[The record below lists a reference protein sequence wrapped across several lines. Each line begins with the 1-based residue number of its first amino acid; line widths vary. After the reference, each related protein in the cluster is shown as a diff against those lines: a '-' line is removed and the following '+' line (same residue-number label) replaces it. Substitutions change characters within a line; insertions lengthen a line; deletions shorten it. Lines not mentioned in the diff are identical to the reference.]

1 MSTPSTPSPQT
12 RRTSR
17 SGQSGQSFSSYEL
30 RVLDP
35 ATEEVIATVPGA
47 TAQDVDAAVVRA
59 AAAQARWAALA
70 PADRARLLR
79 RFATAVD
86 EHVEEL
92 ARLEVREAGHVVGNA
107 RWEAGNVRDL
117 LDYAAGGVE
126 RLSGRQIPVP
136 GGLDVTFLEPL
147 GVVGVIAPWNFPM
160 PIAAWGAAP
169 ALAAGN
175 AVILKP
181 AETTP
186 LTALR
191 LAELAL
197 EAGLPEHLFQV
208 LPGAGDIAGEAL
220 VDHPG
225 VAKIVFTGSTR
236 VGKRIMARGAALVK
250 RVTLELGGKSPNIVF
265 ADADVDA
272 AALAAPMSF
281 LDNSGQDCCARTRI
295 LVQRQVYDR
304 FLEVLAPAV
313 ESVVVGDPSD
323 EKTQMGPLI
332 SEAQLERVRSYVTGD
347 LNTIRG
353 SAPDGPGFWF
363 PPTVVTDTDA
373 SAPVAR
379 EEVFGPVAVVLPFD
393 DEADAVRL
401 ANDTEYGL
409 SGSIWTRDVG
419 RALRVSRAV
428 AAGNLSVNSHSSVR
442 YWTPFGGYKQ
452 SGLGRELGPDALTA
466 FTETKNVFISTEA

>member
-1 MSTPSTPSPQT
+1 MPDQP
-12 RRTSR
+12 RTDHPPHPTEH
-17 SGQSGQSFSSYEL
+17 Q
-30 RVLDP
+30 VLDP
-35 ATEEVIATVPGA
+35 ATGKVVATVAA
-47 TAQDVDAAVVRA
+47 TTLEQVDTAVVRA
-59 AAAQARWAALA
+59 TVAQARWAAAA

-79 RFATAVD
+79 RFAAVVD
-86 EHVEEL
+86 AHTEEL
-92 ARLEVREAGHVVGNA
+92 ARLEVSEAGHTIGNA

-117 LDYAAGGVE
+117 LDYSAGGVE
-126 RLSGRQIPVP
+126 RLTGRQIPVA
-136 GGLDVTFLEPL
+136 GGLDITLLEPL

-160 PIAAWGAAP
+160 PIAAWGTAP

-175 AVILKP
+175 AVLLKP

-208 LPGAGDIAGEAL
+208 LPGAGPVAGNAL
-220 VDHPG
+220 VEHPG

-236 VGKRIMARGAALVK
+236 IGKQIMARSAGLVK
-250 RVTLELGGKSPNIVF
+250 HVTLELGGKSPNIVF
-265 ADADVDA
+265 ADSDL
-272 AALAAPMSF
+272 ALAAATAPMAF

-295 LVQRQVYDR
+295 LVQREVHER
-304 FLEVLAPAV
+304 FLELLAPAV

-332 SEAQLERVRSYVTGD
+332 SAVQLERVRSYVPDGAAG
-347 LNTIRG
+347 IRG

-363 PPTVVTDTDA
+363 PPTVLTDQDA
-373 SAPVAR
+373 GAPVATD
-379 EEVFGPVAVVLPFD
+379 EVFGPVAVVLPFD
-393 DEADAVRL
+393 DEEDAVRQ
-401 ANDTEYGL
+401 ANATEYGL
-409 SGSIWTRDVG
+409 AGSIWTRDVG

-442 YWTPFGGYKQ
+442 YGTPFGGYKQ
-452 SGLGRELGPDALTA
+452 SGLGRELGPDALAA

>member
-1 MSTPSTPSPQT
+1 MSDAL
-12 RRTSR
+12 
-17 SGQSGQSFSSYEL
+17 E
-30 RVLDP
+30 VLNP
-35 ATEEVIATVPGA
+35 ATGETVATVPAA
-47 TAQDVDAAVVRA
+47 TRDDVDAAVTRA
-59 AAAQARWAALA
+59 AAAQRTWAAAA
-70 PADRARLLR
+70 PADQARLLR
-79 RFATAVD
+79 RFAAAVD
-86 EHVEEL
+86 AHTEEL
-92 ARLEVREAGHVVGNA
+92 ARLEVLEAGHTIGNA
-107 RWEAGNVRDL
+107 RWEAANVRDL

-126 RLSGRQIPVP
+126 RLTGRQIPVP
-136 GGLDVTFLEPL
+136 GGIDVTFLEPL
-147 GVVGVIAPWNFPM
+147 GVIGVIAPWNFPM
-160 PIAAWGAAP
+160 PIAAWGIAP

-197 EAGLPEHLFQV
+197 EAGLPEHLLQV
-208 LPGAGDIAGEAL
+208 LPGRGDTAGDAL
-220 VDHPG
+220 VEHPG

-236 VGKRIMARGAALVK
+236 TGKQVMAKCADRVK
-250 RVTLELGGKSPNIVF
+250 PVTLELGGKSPNIVF
-265 ADADVDA
+265 ADADIEA
-272 AALAAPMSF
+272 AAAAAPMSF
-281 LDNSGQDCCARTRI
+281 LDNTGQDCCARTRI
-295 LVQRQVYDR
+295 LVQRTVHDR
-304 FLEVLAPAV
+304 FLDLLAPLV
-313 ESVVVGDPSD
+313 EGVVVGDPAD

-332 SEAQLERVRSYVTGD
+332 SQAQLDRVRSYVTDD
-347 LNTIRG
+347 LTAVRG
-353 SAPDGPGFWF
+353 TAPDGPGFWY
-363 PPTVVTDTDA
+363 PPTLVTGADPT
-373 SAPVAR
+373 APVAV

-401 ANDTEYGL
+401 ANATEYGL
-409 SGSIWTRDVG
+409 SGSLWTRDVG